1 MDCRI
6 DNQVAIVTGA
16 SSGIGMDVARALAQS
31 GAAVAINYNSQPEPA
46 EKLAAEIE
54 AGGGRAF
61 AIQAN
66 VSREDDVERLFAETV
81 SRWGGVDIVV
91 ANSGLQK
98 DAPTAEMTLEDWNT
112 VMGVNL
118 TGQFLCARAA
128 IRQFE
133 RQGDRGLSR
142 ARGKILHM
150 SSVHDVIPWAGHVN
164 YAATKGGVSMLMK
177 TLAQEMAP
185 KRIRVNAISP
195 GAIATAINREATE
208 GEAGKKLLELIPY
221 KRIGEARDIANAA
234 VFLCSDMADY
244 ITGATLYV
252 DGGMTLFPGFE
263 DNG

>member
-16 SSGIGMDVARALAQS
+16 SSGIGMEVARALAQS

-142 ARGKILHM
+142 AHGKILHM

>member
-1 MDCRI
+1 MDCRM

-16 SSGIGMDVARALAQS
+16 SSGIGMAVARALARS
-31 GAAVAINYNSQPEPA
+31 GAAVAVNYNSHAEPA
-46 EKLAAEIE
+46 EKLAAEIV
-54 AGGGRAF
+54 ASGGRAF

-66 VSREDDVERLFAETV
+66 VSQEEDVERLFRETV
-81 SRWGGVDIVV
+81 SRWGGVDIVI
-91 ANSGLQK
+91 ANSGMQK

-133 RQGDRGLSR
+133 AQGDRGLSR

-164 YAATKGGVSMLMK
+164 YAASKGGVSMLMK
-177 TLAQEMAP
+177 TLAQEVAP

-195 GAIATAINREATE
+195 GAIATAINRDATE
-208 GEAGKKLLELIPY
+208 GEAGQKLLELIPY
-221 KRIGEARDIANAA
+221 KRIGEGADVANAA
-234 VFLCSDMADY
+234 VFLCSDWADY